1 MAVGLPL
8 KTTYANG
15 DVYSSSDVNDTNGTV
30 NLFTSST
37 LSIAAAKNCIINGG
51 SDIWQRGTTFTSFG
65 SLQYA
70 ADRWSAS
77 TAGTTINLTVTQQ
90 TSVPNTRSQYSQR
103 YMQVTTGATSLT
115 EYCARQFIEQAN
127 VLQLHGKTAVLSFW
141 YRSNKAG
148 THGARIYAGYNTGGG
163 DNVVPFTVS
172 VADTWEFKTIAV
184 SAFSTV
190 TANSAAFN
198 AAGAIVDLG
207 FRVGGTG
214 AGFTSVS
221 ASDYFQFT
229 QVQLELGSTA
239 TSFSRAGGTIQGE
252 LAACQRYYF
261 RSTVTTNYGYL
272 TPLGTATSTT
282 NVLVRL
288 GTPVIMRSGVGTVDY
303 SSNIQVS
310 ADDSNIAAIT
320 AITLQAG
327 ANFNNVMLNLTTS
340 GLTQFRPYYAAANNS
355 TSSFIGI
362 SVEL

>member
-15 DVYSSSDVNDTNGTV
+15 DVYSASDVNDTNGTV

-141 YRSNKAG
+141 YRSNKTG

-172 VADTWEFKTIAV
+172 LADTWEFKTIAV

-207 FRVGGTG
+207 FRVGGAG

-221 ASDYFQFT
+221 ANDYFQFT

-239 TSFSRAGGTIQGE
+239 TSFSRASGTIQGE
-252 LAACQRYYF
+252 LGACQRYYF
-261 RSTVTTNYGYL
+261 RTQTGTNAGYFGVTVAGS
-272 TPLGTATSTT
+272 STT
-282 NVLVRL
+282 TYANVIMKQTMRTTPTSVDFSGLKWQSINNSGNITAASISDATPENVLLVCTTT
-288 GTPVIMRSGVGTVDY
+288 GAT
-303 SSNIQVS
+303 
-310 ADDSNIAAIT
+310 
-320 AITLQAG
+320 AG
-327 ANFNNVMLNLTTS
+327 AMNYLS
-340 GLTQFRPYYAAANNS
+340 GQSNTAYVGYSA
-355 TSSFIGI
+355 
-362 SVEL
+362 EL